1 MQDPWALFGAFV
13 IAVLTFWGTIR
24 ERQKSV
30 SIAVAAEIRSIMA
43 MSRMNGLKEHLTHLG
58 NVSLSV
64 EDGKFPRP
72 STSTDQSYFTVYEEN
87 AVDIGRLKPQKVI
100 KIVMIYQSARN
111 CLDAINHLS
120 DYDFSSSTA
129 EEVSDQ
135 YHFLAN
141 MVEMLFSFG
150 ESLIDELVDSSMAAE
165 IRNSSDSLPAF

>member
-1 MQDPWALFGAFV
+1 MEDPWALIGAFL

-24 ERQKSV
+24 ERKKSV

-43 MSRMNGLKEHLTHLG
+43 MSRMNGLKEHLTDLA
-58 NVSLSV
+58 NISLNV

-87 AVDIGRLKPQKVI
+87 AVDIGRLEANKVI
-100 KIVMIYQSARN
+100 KIVMFYQRARN

-150 ESLIDELVDSSMAAE
+150 EGLIDELVDSKMAAQ
-165 IRNSSDSLPAF
+165 IRTSSDSLPAF